1 MSIIANEHAREVPW
15 RPGYRSFV
23 LANKEHGISTSASM
37 GVIEPG
43 AGAPLHFHHEV
54 DEIILVLEGTLDFR
68 LGDERRLVGP
78 NHTISIPA
86 RTPHG
91 FTVVG
96 DVPARI
102 VGFMNGQGA
111 FLAATYL
118 DGTPPAG
125 AEQK

>member
-1 MSIIANEHAREVPW
+1 MAILDNEEAREVPW

-23 LANKEHGISTSASM
+23 LANKEHGVRSSASM

-43 AGAPLHFHHEV
+43 KGAPLHFHHEV

-86 RTPHG
+86 RVPHA
-91 FTVVG
+91 FTVVS
-96 DVPARI
+96 DEPARI

-111 FLAATYL
+111 FLAATYIEGAPP
-118 DGTPPAG
+118 DGA
-125 AEQK
+125 AQK